1 MKYYPHTRLC
11 MGSESWDPADIAKA
25 KKIVPTG
32 GLILLPRNSQSQLC
46 LKVPKL

>member
-25 KKIVPTG
+25 KKLSPQEVSELTESIV
-32 GLILLPRNSQSQLC
+32 LESS
-46 LKVPKL
+46 

>member
-25 KKIVPTG
+25 KKLSPQDKRSHIIASELTKSIV
-32 GLILLPRNSQSQLC
+32 LESS
-46 LKVPKL
+46 

>member
-1 MKYYPHTRLC
+1 MKYYPHTHVHG
-11 MGSESWDPADIAKA
+11 MGESWDPADIATA